1 VARACR
7 SNEIFAREAA
17 GQDKRRN
24 AQIIEVGWKEN
35 QMTAC
40 KLFSLMFSAALFCAL
55 MAPSAVADQW
65 NQATKLTFSGPVEVP
80 GRVLSAGTYWFTLM
94 NDDTDRN
101 IVEIWN
107 TDRTQELAMILTV
120 PDYRLRPTGKTVLKF
135 EEQPSNQPE
144 ALEAWFY
151 PGDNYGHEFVYPQT
165 RARELA
171 KQTGRPVLSMRDDM
185 ASNITKPATSA
196 KDPSV
201 VAMKHAQVGAMSPN
215 GQEVDAAAVVQST
228 PQK

>member
-135 EEQPSNQPE
+135 EEQPSNQPD
-144 ALEAWFY
+144 ALEAGFY